1 MKLPSAMKI
10 TVLLTALVAL
20 LSSMAVASDIPGYA
34 CYGGKYDSL
43 SDYRQRLQFLST
55 LPHKVSTAPTLFARE
70 SVGTGEDTYVLAQ
83 CRRDTDMTSC
93 STCIDDALHYAL
105 VSCGLRKEA
114 LIGYGLCTIQLS
126 ATEISSSPL
135 VNVSVAKVDTVEVQ
149 SPAFE
154 IGVNALISGVASMAA
169 SSSRRFGTGVVE
181 MDTDGSHYTAYGLAQ
196 CTAELTSAECA
207 TCLKHLRATNDITGW
222 SGGWSSTT
230 WCTYQFQL
238 YRFFA
243 GEPMQH
249 FPTVTS
255 STPRGKLA
263 KCEKQL
269 TSKLQLSS
277 TNTYTA
283 RHTGDRKK
291 KRRRRRRIIL
301 GVAIGASVAVV
312 LIVVSVLALVI
323 LRRRRR
329 SSQKSKKTF
338 SKFLNHA
345 LHL

>member
-1 MKLPSAMKI
+1 
-10 TVLLTALVAL
+10 
-20 LSSMAVASDIPGYA
+20 
-34 CYGGKYDSL
+34 
-43 SDYRQRLQFLST
+43 
-55 LPHKVSTAPTLFARE
+55 
-70 SVGTGEDTYVLAQ
+70 
-83 CRRDTDMTSC
+83 
-93 STCIDDALHYAL
+93 
-105 VSCGLRKEA
+105 
-114 LIGYGLCTIQLS
+114 
-126 ATEISSSPL
+126 
-135 VNVSVAKVDTVEVQ
+135 
-149 SPAFE
+149 
-154 IGVNALISGVASMAA
+154 
-169 SSSRRFGTGVVE
+169 
-181 MDTDGSHYTAYGLAQ
+181 
-196 CTAELTSAECA
+196 
-207 TCLKHLRATNDITGW
+207 
-222 SGGWSSTT
+222 
-230 WCTYQFQL
+230 
-238 YRFFA
+238 
-243 GEPMQH
+243 MQH

-291 KRRRRRRIIL
+291 KRRRRRIIL

>member
-10 TVLLTALVAL
+10 TVLLAALVAL
-20 LSSMAVASDIPGYA
+20 LSSTAVASEIPAYA
-34 CYGGKYDSL
+34 CSGGKYDSL

-55 LPHKVSTAPTLFARE
+55 LAHKVSTAPTLFARD
-70 SVGTGEDTYVLAQ
+70 SVGTGEVYVLAQ

-93 STCIDDALHYAL
+93 SRCIDEALRYAP
-105 VSCGLRKEA
+105 VSCGLQKEA
-114 LIGYGLCTIQLS
+114 LIGYGLCTIQFS
-126 ATEISSSPL
+126 ATAITFSPV
-135 VNVSVAKVDTVEVQ
+135 VNVSAAKVDAVTVQ
-149 SPAFE
+149 SKAFE
-154 IGVNALISGVASMAA
+154 IGLDALISGVASMAA
-169 SSSRRFGTGVVE
+169 SSSRRFGTGVVD

-207 TCLKHLRATNDITGW
+207 TCLKHLRAINDITGW
-222 SGGWSSTT
+222 SGGWSWST

-263 KCEKQL
+263 KCEKPL

-277 TNTYTA
+277 TNIYTV
-283 RHTGDRKK
+283 RMYR
-291 KRRRRRRIIL
+291 
-301 GVAIGASVAVV
+301 
-312 LIVVSVLALVI
+312 
-323 LRRRRR
+323 
-329 SSQKSKKTF
+329 
-338 SKFLNHA
+338 
-345 LHL
+345 

>member
-10 TVLLTALVAL
+10 TVLLAALVAL
-20 LSSMAVASDIPGYA
+20 LSSTAAASQIPA
-34 CYGGKYDSL
+34 HDCSGGMYSSL
-43 SDYRQRLQFLST
+43 SNYHQRLRFLSER
-55 LPHKVSTAPTLFARE
+55 LPHKVSTAPTLFARDSIE
-70 SVGTGEDTYVLAQ
+70 TDEATYILAQ

-181 MDTDGSHYTAYGLAQ
+181 IDTDGSHYTAYGLAQ

-207 TCLKHLRATNDITGW
+207 TCLKYLRAINDITGW
-222 SGGWSSTT
+222 SGGWSWST
-230 WCTYQFQL
+230 WCTYQFQV

-255 STPRGKLA
+255 STTRGKLA
-263 KCEKQL
+263 KCEKPL

-277 TNTYTA
+277 TNIYTV
-283 RHTGDRKK
+283 RMYR
-291 KRRRRRRIIL
+291 
-301 GVAIGASVAVV
+301 
-312 LIVVSVLALVI
+312 
-323 LRRRRR
+323 
-329 SSQKSKKTF
+329 
-338 SKFLNHA
+338 
-345 LHL
+345 